1 MNNTTQDLPDGDWD
15 LDPAATTITVTA
27 TKMSF
32 MTVPAT
38 LDVVSGRVT
47 ITDGMVSDAQVVA
60 DAASYTSSQKMRDK
74 EVRGSGFLNAD
85 QHPTITFSAT
95 SGSANQVDGQVSVK
109 GKDTPAT
116 FAVSR
121 LAVDGDTATFTATM
135 KIDRSALGISRMP
148 AFVIGNELSIEV
160 AATAAKSA

>member
-1 MNNTTQDLPDGDWD
+1 MNNTAQALPDGEWD

-27 TKMSF
+27 TKMTF
-32 MTVPAT
+32 MAVPAT

-47 ITDGMVSDAQVVA
+47 VTNGAVTNAEVVA

-74 EVRGSGFLNAD
+74 EVRGSRFLDAA

-95 SGSANQVDGQVSVK
+95 NGSADQVDGQVSLK
-109 GKDTPAT
+109 GKETPAT
-116 FAVSR
+116 FTISS
-121 LAVDGDTATFTATM
+121 LDVDGDTATFAATM
-135 KIDRSALGISRMP
+135 TIDRSALGISRMP